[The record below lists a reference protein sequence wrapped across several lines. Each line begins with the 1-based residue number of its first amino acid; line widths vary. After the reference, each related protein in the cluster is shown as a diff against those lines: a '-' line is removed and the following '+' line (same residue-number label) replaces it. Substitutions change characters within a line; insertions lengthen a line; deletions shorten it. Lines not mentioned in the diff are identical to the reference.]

1 MAGHRS
7 EIVVPT
13 ARTALVLSW
22 AALLGF
28 FARSIIDFRYV
39 YVEQMP
45 DLSATVIVIVIYT
58 MFVGAWVAALL
69 ALAVGQRRAALACL
83 GLSLLPI
90 LLGASTAVAF
100 CPTPCDTAAPIGDIL
115 NWICL
120 TLGSVSAISL
130 VSYLRS
136 SGSRDATGG

>member
-7 EIVVPT
+7 EMVVPA

-45 DLSATVIVIVIYT
+45 DLSATVIVIVVYT
-58 MFVGAWVAALL
+58 AFVGGWVAALL
-69 ALAVGQRRAALACL
+69 ALAAGQRRGALACL

-90 LLGASTAVAF
+90 LFGASTEVAF
-100 CPTPCDTAAPIGDIL
+100 CPTPCATAAPVGDIL
-115 NWICL
+115 NWVCL
-120 TLGSVSAISL
+120 ALGIVSAISL
-130 VSYLRS
+130 VAYLRS
-136 SGSRDATGG
+136 SGSRASTGG